1 MDRPLLT
8 LRLVAPM
15 ISSSRAATSHQS
27 AGFAGPSGPA
37 FFSPENDKMEF
48 QIPYTTDAERATATG
63 PVDFDKLGEVIDGY
77 EPDWRPIRA
86 GEDVGHLTASL
97 EASEALIKRM
107 EAQLRFQHEVLAEI
121 HELTGAESGTRLPT
135 ATSSGSRRKSRS
147 GRRQSPGC

>member
-1 MDRPLLT
+1 M
-8 LRLVAPM
+8 
-15 ISSSRAATSHQS
+15 
-27 AGFAGPSGPA
+27 
-37 FFSPENDKMEF
+37 PENDMNMTFK
-48 QIPYTTDAERATATG
+48 IPYTTDAERATATG

-121 HELTGAESGTRLPT
+121 HELTGAESKHPLTDRDLIRVK
-135 ATSSGSRRKSRS
+135 AQVALRQAAKSGLLT
-147 GRRQSPGC
+147 

>member
-1 MDRPLLT
+1 
-8 LRLVAPM
+8 M
-15 ISSSRAATSHQS
+15 ISSSRAATTPKG

-77 EPDWRPIRA
+77 APDWRPVA
-86 GEDVGHLTASL
+86 ASEDVKKLNATI
-97 EASEALIKRM
+97 EARDALIKRM

-121 HELTGAESGTRLPT
+121 HEMAKIASFANSEMIRTKAQVALRQAAKSGLLT
-135 ATSSGSRRKSRS
+135 
-147 GRRQSPGC
+147 